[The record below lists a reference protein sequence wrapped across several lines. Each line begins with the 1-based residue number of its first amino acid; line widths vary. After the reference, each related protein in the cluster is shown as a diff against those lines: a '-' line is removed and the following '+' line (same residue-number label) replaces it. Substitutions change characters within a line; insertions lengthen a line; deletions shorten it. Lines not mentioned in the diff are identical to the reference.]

1 MTTHPDMVAGPGRF
15 DTDLM
20 QAMNGVVLSKGG
32 AEGYQ
37 GISIAPGA
45 LGPGSPAL
53 GVALKIADG
62 DLKGRARTVMVMK
75 ILDDLGLLSE
85 SDKNSLSRFD
95 ARDIFNWRGIKVG
108 EIRPCFEL
116 DSIRQDER

>member
-1 MTTHPDMVAGPGRF
+1 
-15 DTDLM
+15 M
-20 QAMNGVVLSKGG
+20 QASNGVVLSKGG

-62 DLKGRARTVMVMK
+62 DLKGRARTVMSLKV
-75 ILDDLGLLSE
+75 LNDLGLLSKL
-85 SDKNSLSRFD
+85 DRTSLSPFD

-108 EIRPCFEL
+108 KIRPCFDLEL
-116 DSIRQDER
+116 VQQDEG